1 MYWNSPTGTYNT
13 MMYEFEGNEIN
24 VIHQLY
30 SKGLLYRG
38 RKPVYYSPSSHT
50 ALAESELEYKDLD
63 TPSVFVSFPLIGSEF
78 SNKYKDIS
86 LVIWTTTPWT
96 LLANQAIGL
105 NKSSEYSIMQSVND
119 NNKYII
125 IHLSE
130 SIPQEIL
137 NEYKEIKTIKGKE
150 LLNTKAIHPLLK
162 IEVPV
167 IHGDY
172 ITTTSGTG
180 LVHLAPG
187 HGMDDYVVCR
197 ENNIEEMKMIVDDN
211 GCYNCGKYKGMNIL
225 TDGNKK
231 IVFIYIY
238 NNYIIYLLLLD

>member
-1 MYWNSPTGTYNT
+1 

-24 VIHQLY
+24 IIHQLY

-38 RKPVYYSPSSHT
+38 RKPVYYSPTSHT
-50 ALAESELEYKDLD
+50 ALAESELEYKDLE
-63 TPSVFVSFPLIGSEF
+63 TPSVFVSFPLLNSSF
-78 SNKYKDIS
+78 NDKYKDIS

-105 NKSSEYSIMQSVND
+105 NKSSDYSIMQNMKDSS
-119 NNKYII
+119 KYII
-125 IHLSE
+125 MHVSDI
-130 SIPQEIL
+130 IPKEIL
-137 NEYKEIKTIKGKE
+137 EQFKEIKTIKGKE
-150 LLNTKAIHPLLK
+150 LLNSKAIHPLLN

-197 ENNIEEMKMIVDDN
+197 ENNITEMKMIVDDD
-211 GCYNCGKYKGMNIL
+211 GKYNCGKYKGMNVL
-225 TDGNKK
+225 TDGNNI
-231 IVFIYIY
+231 IV
-238 NNYIIYLLLLD
+238 

>member
-1 MYWNSPTGTYNT
+1 

-24 VIHQLY
+24 IIHQLY

-50 ALAESELEYKDLD
+50 ALAESELEYEDLE
-63 TPSVFVSFPLIGSEF
+63 TPSVFVSFPLVNF
-78 SNKYKDIS
+78 DDKYKDIS

-105 NKSSEYSIMQSVND
+105 NKSSDYSIMQNVKDSD
-119 NNKYII
+119 KYII
-125 IHLSE
+125 IHISDN
-130 SIPQEIL
+130 IPKEIL
-137 NEYKEIKTIKGKE
+137 EQFKEIKTVKGKE
-150 LLNTKAIHPLLK
+150 LLNSKAIHPLLK

-197 ENNIEEMKMIVDDN
+197 ENNITEMKMIVDDD
-211 GCYNCGKYKGMNIL
+211 GKYNCGKYKGMNVL
-225 TDGNKK
+225 ADGNNK
-231 IVFIYIY
+231 IV
-238 NNYIIYLLLLD
+238 